1 MRGTPAKRG
10 NLWQVRRSRD
20 KQRRRG
26 AVPPE
31 LLPQGWL
38 LFPRYLLSRV
48 ASTYSDNSIR
58 IYGGT
63 PWQDSPRE
71 SSRRSTCVLCS
82 RSRHQSPPSP
92 RNAWHRST
100 NYHPAYLAKHLQALS
115 AAGITEALLGR
126 TGGYRL
132 ARDPRSISFL
142 DIVDAI
148 ESDEP
153 WFRCAEIR
161 QCGPTAQPS
170 SMYPSAC
177 DIASTIWSAERAW
190 KNHLDSVNAVHSVG
204 RTHCC
209 CWSSPTRGDTGMAE
223 VENRWHTSGLA
234 RTH

>member
-1 MRGTPAKRG
+1 MC
-10 NLWQVRRSRD
+10 LVL
-20 KQRRRG
+20 
-26 AVPPE
+26 AVAPPE
-31 LLPQGWL
+31 SSISSKRLASFYELP
-38 LFPRYLLSRV
+38 
-48 ASTYSDNSIR
+48 
-58 IYGGT
+58 
-63 PWQDSPRE
+63 
-71 SSRRSTCVLCS
+71 
-82 RSRHQSPPSP
+82 
-92 RNAWHRST
+92 
-100 NYHPAYLAKHLQALS
+100 PAYLAKHLQALS

-223 VENRWHTSGLA
+223 VGNRWHTSGLTRPHQLSTNPTDWMSFCGRLLDPEVPADATTRPA
-234 RTH
+234 RASLRSRRLCRLCRR

>member
-20 KQRRRG
+20 KQRRGG

-63 PWQDSPRE
+63 PWQESPRE

-100 NYHPAYLAKHLQALS
+100 NYHPPTWRNTYRPFQ
-115 AAGITEALLGR
+115 
-126 TGGYRL
+126 RL
-132 ARDPRSISFL
+132 ASQKRCLAELADTVSRETRDRSLSWTLSTQSSLTNRGFVAPRF
-142 DIVDAI
+142 A
-148 ESDEP
+148 
-153 WFRCAEIR
+153 
-161 QCGPTAQPS
+161 
-170 SMYPSAC
+170 
-177 DIASTIWSAERAW
+177 
-190 KNHLDSVNAVHSVG
+190 NAVRPHSRQACTHRHAILPPRYG
-204 RTHCC
+204 RLSEPGRITL
-209 CWSSPTRGDTGMAE
+209 TR
-223 VENRWHTSGLA
+223 
-234 RTH
+234 